1 MLSSRKVRE
10 DARPSWPRR
19 AKSAFSLAAL
29 CVLTAQAPAPVAT
42 TLPEIGRTHSK
53 GFCTTVRDN
62 VAPSVLGLM
71 KTDELIGASH
81 RALLKMAHD
90 KDSQEA
96 IQIDR
101 VYAGKV
107 VVAIAHNLGVIK
119 KLLGDEKRFPK
130 TPASDDD
137 RFAALLK
144 AQLQAA
150 ADRQNVALN
159 HVNGILDTT
168 AMTDMRKDVST
179 QMAGSVS
186 AARVAPSNDLST
198 KANGADEFLG
208 ASSVP
213 GSGPGGMFEHAT
225 PLTGTLG
232 NSIWDK
238 LALDVEVQQTRIATA
253 ERTLTPTVVAAAAA
267 CRGEAP
273 SPAPSAKP

>member
-1 MLSSRKVRE
+1 MRLVV
-10 DARPSWPRR
+10 AVG
-19 AKSAFSLAAL
+19 AL
-29 CVLTAQAPAPVAT
+29 CVLTAQAPASAPT

-53 GFCTTVRDN
+53 GFCSTVRDN

-90 KDSQEA
+90 NSSKEA
-96 IQIDR
+96 LEIDR
-101 VYAGKV
+101 IYAGKV
-107 VVAIAHNLGVIK
+107 VVAMAHNLGVIK

-130 TPASDDD
+130 KPATDDD
-137 RFAALLK
+137 RFALLLK

-150 ADRQNVALN
+150 ADRQNLALN
-159 HVNGILDTT
+159 HVNGVLETT
-168 AMTDMRKDVST
+168 TMSDFRKEVSG

-198 KANGADEFLG
+198 KSNGADEFLG

-213 GSGPGGMFEHAT
+213 GSGPGGMFEKAT
-225 PLTGTLG
+225 APTNTLG
-232 NSIWDK
+232 NTIWDK
-238 LALDVEVQQTRIATA
+238 LAADVEVQQTRIASA

-267 CRGEAP
+267 CRGEGP
-273 SPAPSAKP
+273 SAAPSATP

>member
-1 MLSSRKVRE
+1 M
-10 DARPSWPRR
+10 R
-19 AKSAFSLAAL
+19 ALVAAFAAL
-29 CVLTAQAPAPVAT
+29 CVLTAQAPAPVPT

-90 KDSQEA
+90 KDSKEA
-96 IQIDR
+96 IEIDR

-107 VVAIAHNLGVIK
+107 VVAMAHNLGVIK
-119 KLLGDEKRFPK
+119 KLLGDVKRFPK
-130 TPASDDD
+130 TAASDDD
-137 RFAALLK
+137 RFALLLK

-168 AMTDMRKDVST
+168 AMSDMRKDVST
-179 QMAGSVS
+179 QMASSVA
-186 AARVAPSNDLST
+186 AARVAPSSDLST
-198 KANGADEFLG
+198 KSNGADEFLG

-232 NSIWDK
+232 NSIWEK
-238 LALDVEVQQTRIATA
+238 LAADVEVQQSRIAGA

-267 CRGEAP
+267 CRAEAP
-273 SPAPSAKP
+273 SPAPSATL